1 MTADER
7 RQQAIQL
14 RLAGSSRSQIAD
26 ALGLGSGGQP
36 LGRWLKGVPPPA
48 WTRRPGAKDD
58 LRATA
63 VAMRREGRSYREI
76 QAEVGVSKST
86 LSLWLRDVPLTDEQ
100 CRVLDTR
107 GPAAIRK
114 NAEACRVNATRR
126 RLHVQQMARDQITQL
141 SESELFVA
149 GVVAYWAEGAKNKPW
164 RTGAQL
170 QFINSDPAMIRLFL
184 DWLRLLGVERN
195 RLRFRVAIHESADVP
210 SALRFWSEVVAEPVE
225 QFNRTTLKRHNPRTV
240 RRNVG
245 GDYHGCL
252 CVSVH
257 RSADLNL
264 RISGWF
270 EAIAAASS
278 LGSES
283 GVV

>member
-1 MTADER
+1 MEVDGR
-7 RQQAIQL
+7 RQQAVQL
-14 RLAGSSRSQIAD
+14 RWAGASRSQIAE

-36 LGRWLKGVPPPA
+36 LGRWLEGVPPPA
-48 WTRRPGAKDD
+48 WTRRPNAKDD
-58 LRATA
+58 VRDTA
-63 VAMRREGRSYREI
+63 MAMRREGRSYREI

-100 CRVLDTR
+100 RRVLDLR
-107 GPAAIRK
+107 GPAATRK
-114 NAEACRVNATRR
+114 NAEAGRANAARR
-126 RLHVQQMARDQITQL
+126 RLHVQQTACNQVTAL

-164 RTGAQL
+164 RSGAQL
-170 QFINSDPAMIRLFL
+170 RFINSDPAMIRLFL
-184 DWLRLLGVERN
+184 NWLRLLNVERG
-195 RLRFRVAIHESADVP
+195 RLRFRLAIHESADVP
-210 SALRFWSEVVAEPVE
+210 AALRFWSEVVAEPVE
-225 QFNRTTLKRHNPRTV
+225 RFHRTTLKRHNPKTV

-245 GDYHGCL
+245 DHYRGCL
-252 CVSVH
+252 CVAVH

-264 RISGWF
+264 RIAGWF

-278 LGSES
+278 LESGS

>member
-1 MTADER
+1 MKGNER
-7 RQQAIQL
+7 REQAVRL
-14 RLAGSSRSQIAD
+14 RLAGSSRSQTD

-36 LGRWLKGVPPPA
+36 LDRWLKGVPPPD
-48 WTRRPGAKDD
+48 WTRRPRAKDG
-58 LRATA
+58 LHATA

-76 QAEVGVSKST
+76 QVEVGVSKST
-86 LSLWLRDVPLTDEQ
+86 LSLWLRDVPLTTEQ
-100 CRVLDTR
+100 RRLLDLR
-107 GPAAIRK
+107 GPAATRK
-114 NAEACRVNATRR
+114 NAEAGRVNATRR
-126 RLHVQQMARDQITQL
+126 RSHIQALARAQITGL

-184 DWLRLLGVERN
+184 NWLRLLDVERD

-225 QFNRTTLKRHNPRTV
+225 RFNRTSLKRHNPKTR

-245 GDYHGCL
+245 DHYRGCL
-252 CVSVH
+252 CVTVH

-278 LGSES
+278 LGNES